1 MAEKPSIEIKSV
13 QLLPGVHIPGI
24 ASATLVASGSMKL
37 ALMFDEDFLYV
48 DTGKTELLVPV
59 TALARIDIKSEKYAP
74 KEPPK
79 PAAAPAPAAPV
90 KSDTK
95 TFIKD
100 PKTGAIVE
108 K

>member
-1 MAEKPSIEIKSV
+1 
-13 QLLPGVHIPGI
+13 
-24 ASATLVASGSMKL
+24 MKL

-48 DTGKTELLVPV
+48 DTGKAELLVPV
-59 TALARIDIKSEKYAP
+59 TALARIDIKSEKY
-74 KEPPK
+74 K
-79 PAAAPAPAAPV
+79 PAPAPAPQAAVSAPAAPV

>member
-1 MAEKPSIEIKSV
+1 
-13 QLLPGVHIPGI
+13 
-24 ASATLVASGSMKL
+24 MKL

-48 DTGKTELLVPV
+48 DTGKAELLVPV

-74 KEPPK
+74 KGPRSPPG
-79 PAAAPAPAAPV
+79 PAPAAPV